1 MTGPALLARAAVY
14 FRPQGGRWAAATAVL
29 AAETALGVAA
39 ALLAKPLFDGALA
52 EGGPRLA
59 GLLAAQ
65 GGLFAAGTLLGLW
78 RASLYAR
85 VGAEASHRVAL
96 DLYRSLQR
104 QDLAFYADCRLAD
117 VQQRLYGDTQA
128 LEGAFSNALGGTFV
142 AVLKVAAV
150 GAWMFLENPAL
161 SAAAFAALA
170 AAAALAALSA
180 RASSAL
186 LKEQLGRAT
195 ALSGHILQTTGP
207 AGLLLSSTY
216 GLRARHEARFAELSS
231 AFKKTGLARQLVP
244 NAYSQAI
251 SLDVYLL
258 GLALF
263 FLGSRMVADGTATL
277 GSLMTFAAL
286 SGYLTG
292 PAVQLAGS
300 AGFFGE
306 AALRLRRVFEMTDR
320 APAAAPPL
328 TARAAG
334 RARGFLTAEGVAFAY
349 RPDTPLLEGASLSLE
364 PGKVCAL
371 VGPSGSGKTTFTH
384 LLMRLVER
392 HGGSITLDGTDLREW
407 DLDDL
412 RRQFSCAGQDAL
424 LFAGT
429 LRENLTLGAAVGEKE
444 LADALELSGFAAKC
458 RTLPLGLD
466 TELGDGGLGLSG
478 GERQRL
484 ALARALLK
492 DAPLFI
498 LDEPTAFWDAE
509 SERAFPRVL
518 DALRARGAAVLLIT
532 HRPALAEAADA
543 VISVES
549 GKLTP
554 AP

>member
-1 MTGPALLARAAVY
+1 MTGRALLSRSY
-14 FRPQGGRWAAATAVL
+14 PYLRPQAGLWALATAVL

-59 GLLAAQ
+59 ALLAQQ

-85 VGAEASHRVAL
+85 VGSQASHRVAL

-104 QDLAFYADCRLAD
+104 QDLSFYADCRLAD

-170 AAAALAALSA
+170 TAAALAALSA
-180 RASSAL
+180 RASASL

-207 AGLLLSSTY
+207 AGLLLASTY
-216 GLRARHEARFAELSS
+216 GLRAGHEARFAALS
-231 AFKKTGLARQLVP
+231 ADFKKTGLARQLVP

-263 FLGSRMVADGTATL
+263 YLGSRMVADGSATL

-292 PAVQLAGS
+292 PAVQLAGA

-306 AALRLRRVFEMTDR
+306 TALRLRRVFEMMDR
-320 APAAAPPL
+320 APAAAAPREP
-328 TARAAG
+328 RAAG
-334 RARGFLTAEGVAFAY
+334 RARGFLRADGVSFSY
-349 RPDTPLLEGASLSLE
+349 RPDTPLLERAALSLE
-364 PGKVCAL
+364 PGKACAL
-371 VGPSGSGKTTFTH
+371 IGPSGSGKTTLTH

-392 HGGSITLDGTDLREW
+392 QGGSITLDGVDVRDW

-412 RRQFSCAGQDAL
+412 RRQFSYAGQDAL

-429 LRENLTLGAAVGEKE
+429 LRENLTLGSDVDGRE
-444 LADALELSGFAAKC
+444 LARALELSGFAAKC

-492 DAPLFI
+492 DAPVVI

-518 DALRARGAAVLLIT
+518 EALRARGAAVLLIT
-532 HRPALAEAADA
+532 HRPELAAAADSL
-543 VISVES
+543 IRIES
-549 GKLTP
+549 AILTETR
-554 AP
+554 